1 MLETK
6 YSKTK
11 VYDEPLYKEPTC
23 PEQVFSIKNID
34 VSGVFGLNNN
44 KYSKCFILSDINFDG
59 LTDGE
64 QKDVILSFSKVL
76 NGLSCRYSYTV
87 ANEYVDDKEF
97 NNRVLYRDT
106 SDNGRFGALCDAFNE
121 IITEKVTD
129 SKQGLY
135 ETIYLTITV
144 TAKNLFDARNQ
155 LDNIEG
161 ILRSSL
167 MQIGVNGISGSTIMP
182 MDINERMQKIYNFS
196 HSGFMTNYKFDFYDC
211 LALLRDW
218 VDIVSPET
226 IDFYNTYFVMNG
238 NRWGKVLHISRHA
251 ANLDSSM
258 ISKILKDKNCTMYVT
273 INAEPIDLEAFNQEL
288 QRKYGKNG
296 MQINS
301 QRNRNRRNNDF
312 LSDASESLLREKDK
326 LDELDAIVQEGE
338 DKYFNVTFLVMYLA
352 TSEQEMNEIH
362 ESLLSTAGGEG
373 YEITE
378 CFGMQREALNSSLT
392 FGVQEFKR
400 CANFSSLCLGMYIP
414 FKTQELNME
423 NGSFYGVNQLSQN
436 PIFGDRKKLDSGY
449 HAMFLGGTRSGK
461 SVFTKLDIASTRI
474 KYPTDQIIVIDPMNE
489 YKTIAK
495 FPGID
500 GSIIS
505 FDTKKKI
512 YVNPMDVNFENVDY
526 SSLTEII
533 SEKTDF
539 IISLLAVCMKHE
551 LDTEQKGILGDV
563 IEKIYSENYA
573 MRMKLNGLN
582 TNVTE
587 FSVPNYMRTQTIELP
602 NIVSMSA
609 EEQERAY
616 SPLLQDIYQRL
627 LDNRD
632 NIVAQKLAA
641 HMQIFVNGSLSLFNH
656 RTNVDLS
663 KDTLVFD
670 LDDISK
676 NLKVTC
682 MLIMLEIIR
691 NKIKQNCEKG
701 NWTRVYIDEFHELLS
716 IPAVTDYVIKLW
728 KEVGKLNGCMTGIT
742 QNMTDLLNNNPDSA
756 RLAAI
761 VSNTDFFALLKQ
773 SAIDMDILGQFLRD
787 ISPAMFSYVAG
798 APRGTG
804 LLKMG
809 PTTIPFDIRMN
820 KNCKLYQYINTDG
833 YNNTEEEAEL
843 LDNFVC

>member
-11 VYDEPLYKEPTC
+11 VYDEPLYKNPSCSE
-23 PEQVFSIKNID
+23 EVFSIKNID
-34 VSGVFGLNNN
+34 ASGVFALNND
-44 KYSKCFILSDINFDG
+44 KYSKCYVLSDINFDG
-59 LTDGE
+59 LTDVE
-64 QKDVILSFSKVL
+64 QKDVILSFSRVL

-87 ANEYVDDKEF
+87 ANEYVDDKAF
-97 NNRVLYRDT
+97 NNRVLYKDN
-106 SDNGRFGALCDAFNE
+106 SENGRFNELCDAFNE

-129 SKQGLY
+129 AKQGLY

-144 TAKNLFDARNQ
+144 TAKNMYDARNQ

-161 ILRSSL
+161 ILRASL
-167 MQIGVNGISGSTIMP
+167 MQIGVNGLSGSTITP
-182 MDINERMQKIYNFS
+182 LSINERMQKLYNFT
-196 HSGFMTNYKFDFYDC
+196 HSGFMTNYKFDYNNC
-211 LALLRDW
+211 LTLERDW
-218 VDIVSPET
+218 VDIISPET

-238 NRWGKVLHISRHA
+238 NRYGKVIYVSKHSH
-251 ANLDSSM
+251 NLESSM
-258 ISKILKDKNCTMYVT
+258 ISDILSNKNCTMYVT
-273 INAEPIDLEAFNQEL
+273 VNAEPIDLEALNQEIK
-288 QRKYGKNG
+288 RKHAKNG
-296 MQINS
+296 MQIES
-301 QRNRNRRNNDF
+301 QKARNRRNNDF
-312 LSDASESLLREKDK
+312 LSDASEGLKREKEK
-326 LDELDAIVQEGE
+326 LDLLDENVEQGE
-338 DKYFNVTFLVMYLA
+338 DSYFNVTFLIAYIAKSYEEM
-352 TSEQEMNEIH
+352 QEIY
-362 ESLLSTAGGEG
+362 ESLDSLAGGG
-373 YEITE
+373 GFEIAE
-378 CFGMQREALNSSLT
+378 CFGKQREGLNSTLT

-400 CANFSSLCLGMYIP
+400 CTNFSALCLAMYVP
-414 FKTQELNME
+414 FKTQELNMD

-436 PIFGDRKKLDSGY
+436 PIFGDRKQLDSGY

-461 SVFTKLDIASTRI
+461 SVFTKLDIVSTRV
-474 KYPTDQIIVIDPMNE
+474 KYPNDQIIVIDPMNE
-489 YKTIAK
+489 YKNIAR

-539 IISLLAVCMKHE
+539 IISLLAVCMKRE
-551 LDTEQKGILGDV
+551 LDTEEKGILSDI
-563 IEKIYSENYA
+563 IEKVYSENYA
-573 MRMKLNGLN
+573 FRARLNGLN

-587 FSVPNYMRTQTIELP
+587 FSVPEYMRREEVDIPQVVE
-602 NIVSMSA
+602 MSHA
-609 EEQERAY
+609 EQERTY

-627 LDNRD
+627 LDNHD
-632 NIVAQKLAA
+632 NRTSQKLAA

-656 RTNVDLS
+656 RTNVDLN
-663 KDTLVFD
+663 KDTLIFD

-676 NLKVTC
+676 GLKVTC

-691 NKIKQNCEKG
+691 NKIKQNSKVG
-701 NWTRVYIDEFHELLS
+701 NWTRVYIDEFHELLG

-742 QNMTDLLNNNPDSA
+742 QNMTDLLNNSPDSA

-773 SAIDMDILGQFLRD
+773 SAIDMDILSRFLRD

-809 PTTIPFDIRMN
+809 NITIPFDLRLN
-820 KNCKLYQYINTDG
+820 ENCKLFKYVQSNG
-833 YNNTEEEAEL
+833 NNEL
-843 LDNFVC
+843 DIEDDLLA